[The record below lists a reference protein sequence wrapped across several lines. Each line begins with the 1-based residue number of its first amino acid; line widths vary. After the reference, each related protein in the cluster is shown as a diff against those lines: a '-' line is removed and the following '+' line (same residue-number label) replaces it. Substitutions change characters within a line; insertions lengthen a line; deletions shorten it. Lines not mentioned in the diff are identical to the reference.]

1 MGDVTNEGTTRERER
16 EKETLMQE
24 TRNTS
29 KTVARL
35 LGLVVALQAITILGL
50 WVTPNWTSTAQA
62 QIPDAGAQRNQM
74 IDELRTLNGK
84 MDKLMAILEGGKIQ
98 VRSEPADAKK

>member
-1 MGDVTNEGTTRERER
+1 
-16 EKETLMQE
+16 MQE
-24 TRNTS
+24 TLNSNS
-29 KTVARL
+29 KTIARL
-35 LGLVVALQAITILGL
+35 LGVVVALQAITILGL
-50 WVTPNWTSTAQA
+50 WVTPNGTSTAQA

-74 IDELRTLNGK
+74 IDELRTMNGK

>member
-1 MGDVTNEGTTRERER
+1 
-16 EKETLMQE
+16 MQE
-24 TRNTS
+24 TRNSNS
-29 KTVARL
+29 KTIARL
-35 LGLVVALQAITILGL
+35 LGVVVALQAITILGL

-74 IDELRTLNGK
+74 IDELRTMNGK